1 MALTEQSR
9 RQKLPHIS
17 IIERYP
23 KPVWL
28 KQPRVLRVLVLQHTC
43 HEVLL
48 LLTLL
53 RSLGMAPC
61 PDAVSAEAAAFANT
75 YRIDSP
81 AHAVA
86 IIEPP
91 LPEPE
96 PDADTDV
103 GSEDIDLAL
112 YCMEITDDQADPVPA
127 AEPPE
132 EPMPW
137 TESAVYCRHCQ
148 MWLRGQQQWDDHVP
162 GKKTS
167 EEPAARATECRR
179 WRGAAPRIL
188 PILPGLAQRLGPME

>member
-1 MALTEQSR
+1 M
-9 RQKLPHIS
+9 
-17 IIERYP
+17 
-23 KPVWL
+23 
-28 KQPRVLRVLVLQHTC
+28 LVLQHTC
-43 HEVLL
+43 HAVLM

-61 PDAVSAEAAAFANT
+61 PDAVSAEAAAVANT
-75 YRIDSP
+75 CRTGSP
-81 AHAVA
+81 AHAAA

-96 PDADTDV
+96 PDVDTDV

-137 TESAVYCRHCQ
+137 TEPAVYCETCQMWLNGQEQWDDHVGGKKHRKNVRRERERAASGEVLCPYCQ
-148 MWLRGQQQWDDHVP
+148 MWLRDFDEYETHLSSEPHRRNLSRLDNPQQH
-162 GKKTS
+162 S
-167 EEPAARATECRR
+167 
-179 WRGAAPRIL
+179 
-188 PILPGLAQRLGPME
+188 